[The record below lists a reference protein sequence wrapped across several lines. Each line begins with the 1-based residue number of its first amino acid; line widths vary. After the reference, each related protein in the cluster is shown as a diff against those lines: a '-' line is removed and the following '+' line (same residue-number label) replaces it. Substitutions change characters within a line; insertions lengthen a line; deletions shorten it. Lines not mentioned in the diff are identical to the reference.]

1 MELLIPL
8 WLPILLSAA
17 AVWVI
22 SAIVWMALPHH
33 KQDFIGLPDE
43 DGFMDYSR
51 RSGIKPGN
59 YVFPDF
65 RGREAMQSEKTQKAL
80 KEGPVGHLSVWQTP
94 VTMAG
99 KLVSTF
105 IVSLVVDSIIAY
117 LTRIALPGAAPF
129 AN

>member
-17 AVWVI
+17 AIWVI
-22 SAIVWMALPHH
+22 SLVVWMALPHH
-33 KQDFIGLPDE
+33 KQDFIALPDE
-43 DGFMDYSR
+43 DGFMDYIR

-65 RGREAMQSEKTQKAL
+65 RGREALKSEKIQKAL
-80 KEGPVGHLSVWQTP
+80 NEGPVGHLSVWQTP
-94 VTMAG
+94 VTMGDKMVA
-99 KLVSTF
+99 TF
-105 IVSLVVDSIIAY
+105 IVHLVVSTLIAY

-129 AN
+129 